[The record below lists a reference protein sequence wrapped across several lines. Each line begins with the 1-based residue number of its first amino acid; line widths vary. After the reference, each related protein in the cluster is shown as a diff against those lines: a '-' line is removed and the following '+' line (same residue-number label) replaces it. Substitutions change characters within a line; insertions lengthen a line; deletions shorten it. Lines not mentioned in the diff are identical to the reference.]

1 MNIFMGFGPG
11 ANFSQ
16 TTETR
21 KCIILYGKQVD
32 KSKFRTF
39 PVCTDNQLIL
49 LVTGSILTGAFLR
62 LVHFWW
68 RVFQVSVILKGWNGC
83 KMNEI
88 ENSTR

>member
-1 MNIFMGFGPG
+1 MHILMGFGPV

-16 TTETR
+16 TTKTR

-49 LVTGSILTGAFLR
+49 LVTGSILTGAFLSILR
-62 LVHFWW
+62 LVHF
-68 RVFQVSVILKGWNGC
+68 
-83 KMNEI
+83 
-88 ENSTR
+88 

>member
-1 MNIFMGFGPG
+1 MHIFMGFGPV

-16 TTETR
+16 TTKTR

-49 LVTGSILTGAFLR
+49 LVTRSILTGVFFEHFKASAFLMAG
-62 LVHFWW
+62 FS
-68 RVFQVSVILKGWNGC
+68 SVGNFERMKR
-83 KMNEI
+83 M
-88 ENSTR
+88 